1 MSKVPPPLQ
10 QRQEVQVLLRHAKP
24 LTAGNKP
31 KLWQSSTPPGIL
43 FMSNTRYRE
52 IVVAGSP
59 REMGRQL
66 GEAARDEIRGFAEI
80 ALERV
85 NKTMRVSRERA
96 MSIAARSTEF
106 ALDYGPEMLE
116 ELHGMAESS
125 RVPFEELMLLQVR
138 NQLRPD
144 ADAGCT
150 SLSLASPASAAQ
162 GAIVAQNW
170 DNDPA
175 LDPFTIVLTRKPRGK
190 PALVNLTQAGL
201 IAYIGF
207 NDAGI
212 GLCLNTLPAPSREVG
227 VPHYFTVRGIYE
239 AGSLAGA
246 IDAVRRAERA
256 IPANIMLATPQ
267 GPADLEVTLDDVR
280 VLSGEDGR
288 ITHANHC
295 KHPELLAVNDAFP
308 ELIESYPRQ
317 RQIDKLLS
325 AAGAPEGL
333 DAVKMALQDHEG
345 HPRSICRHPNGDP
358 QTGYWQTVFSVIIEP
373 DRRRMHVSRGTPC
386 EHPYETYEL
395 S

>member
-1 MSKVPPPLQ
+1 MP
-10 QRQEVQVLLRHAKP
+10 
-24 LTAGNKP
+24 
-31 KLWQSSTPPGIL
+31 
-43 FMSNTRYRE
+43 NTRYRE
-52 IVVAGSP
+52 IVVTGAP

-66 GEAARDEIRGFAEI
+66 GEAAQDEIRGFAEI
-80 ALERV
+80 ALQRV
-85 NKTMRVSRERA
+85 NKTMRVSRQRA

-106 ALDYGPEMLE
+106 ARGYSPEMLE
-116 ELHGMAESS
+116 ELHGMADSS
-125 RVPFEELMLLQVR
+125 HVPFDELMLLQVR

-144 ADAGCT
+144 AEAGCT
-150 SLSLASPASAAQ
+150 SLSLGSPAIATK

-175 LDPFTIVLTRKPRGK
+175 LDPFTIVLARKPSGK

-246 IDAVRRAERA
+246 IEAVRRAQRA

-267 GPADLEVTLDDVR
+267 GPADLEVTVDDVR
-280 VLSGEDGR
+280 VLSGEQGQV
-288 ITHANHC
+288 THANHC

-317 RQIDKLLS
+317 QRIDKLLS
-325 AAGAPEGL
+325 AAGGPLSLE
-333 DAVKMALQDHEG
+333 AVKRALKDHEG
-345 HPRSICRHPNGDP
+345 HPRSICRHPNDDP

-373 DRRRMHVSRGTPC
+373 DQQRMHVSRGTPC

-395 S
+395 A

>member
-1 MSKVPPPLQ
+1 MP
-10 QRQEVQVLLRHAKP
+10 
-24 LTAGNKP
+24 
-31 KLWQSSTPPGIL
+31 
-43 FMSNTRYRE
+43 NTRYRE
-52 IVVAGSP
+52 IAVAGSP

-80 ALERV
+80 ALKRV

-96 MSIAARSTEF
+96 LSIAARSTEF
-106 ALDYGPEMLE
+106 ARGYSAEMLE
-116 ELHGMAESS
+116 ELSGMAESS
-125 RVPFEELMLLQVR
+125 GVPFDELMLLQVR

-150 SLSLASPASAAQ
+150 SLSLASPAAA

-175 LDPFTIVLTRKPRGK
+175 LDPFTVVLTRKPAGK

-212 GLCLNTLPAPSREVG
+212 GACLNTLPAPSREVG

-239 AGSLAGA
+239 ADSLSGA

-267 GPADLEVTLDDVR
+267 GPADLEATLDGVH
-280 VLSGEDGR
+280 VLAGERGQV
-288 ITHANHC
+288 THANHC
-295 KHPELLAVNDAFP
+295 KHPELLAVNAEFP
-308 ELIESYPRQ
+308 ELIESRPRQ
-317 RQIDKLLS
+317 ERIDKLLGNLL
-325 AAGAPEGL
+325 GATGGPLGME
-333 DAVKMALQDHEG
+333 AVKRALADHEG
-345 HPRSICRHPNGDP
+345 HPRSICRHPNDDP
-358 QTGYWQTVFSVIIEP
+358 QTGFWQTVFSVIIEP
-373 DRRRMHVSRGTPC
+373 GERRMHVSRGAPC

>member
-1 MSKVPPPLQ
+1 MP
-10 QRQEVQVLLRHAKP
+10 
-24 LTAGNKP
+24 
-31 KLWQSSTPPGIL
+31 
-43 FMSNTRYRE
+43 NTRYRE
-52 IVVAGSP
+52 IVVTGSQ

-85 NKTMRVSRERA
+85 NKTVSVSRERA
-96 MSIAARSTEF
+96 LSIAARSTEF
-106 ALDYGPEMLE
+106 VRGYSPEMLE

-125 RVPFEELMLLQVR
+125 HVPFDELMLLQVR

-150 SLSLASPASAAQ
+150 SVSLAAGTSAAK

-175 LDPFTIVLTRKPRGK
+175 LDPFTIVLTRKPNGK

-239 AGSLAGA
+239 SDSLAGA
-246 IDAVRRAERA
+246 IDAVRRAQRA

-280 VLSGEDGR
+280 VLSGEQGQV
-288 ITHANHC
+288 THANHC

-317 RQIDKLLS
+317 QRIDKLLN
-325 AAGAPEGL
+325 AAGAPLSLET
-333 DAVKMALQDHEG
+333 VKTALKDHEG
-345 HPRSICRHPNGDP
+345 HPRSICRHANDDP

-373 DRRRMHVSRGTPC
+373 DLRRMHVSRGTPC
-386 EHPYETYEL
+386 GHPYETYEL

>member
-1 MSKVPPPLQ
+1 MP
-10 QRQEVQVLLRHAKP
+10 
-24 LTAGNKP
+24 
-31 KLWQSSTPPGIL
+31 
-43 FMSNTRYRE
+43 NTRYRE
-52 IVVAGSP
+52 IVVSGSP
-59 REMGRQL
+59 REMGQQL
-66 GEAARDEIRGFAEI
+66 GEAAREEIRGFAEI

-85 NKTMRVSRERA
+85 NKTVRVSRERA

-106 ALDYGPEMLE
+106 ARRYSPEMVE

-125 RVPFEELMLLQVR
+125 RVPFDELMLLQVR

-150 SLSLASPASAAQ
+150 SLSLASTAVAAS

-175 LDPFTIVLTRKPRGK
+175 LDAFTIVLTRKPSGK

-212 GLCLNTLPAPSREVG
+212 GICLNTLPAPSREVG
-227 VPHYFTVRGIYE
+227 VPHYFLVRGIYE
-239 AGSLAGA
+239 SDSLAGA
-246 IDAVRRAERA
+246 VDAVRRAERA

-267 GPADLEVTLDDVR
+267 GAADMEVTLDDVH
-280 VLSGEDGR
+280 VLTGEQGQV
-288 ITHANHC
+288 THANHC
-295 KHPELLAVNDAFP
+295 KHPELLTINKEFP

-317 RQIDKLLS
+317 QRIDKLLS
-325 AAGAPEGL
+325 AARVPLSLEV
-333 DAVKMALQDHEG
+333 VKTALKDHEG
-345 HPRSICRHPNGDP
+345 HPRSICRHANDDS
-358 QTGYWQTVFSVIIEP
+358 QTGFWQTVFSVIIEP
-373 DRRRMHVSRGTPC
+373 DQRRMHVSRGTPC
-386 EHPYETYEL
+386 EHPYEVYEL